1 MGQEH
6 YKTSSQGAGRVR
18 NVSPLQWAQGHPQQS
33 SLVQPDPPGSPTA
46 RGHLGAAGPGTRQ
59 ESQSPWCVP
68 QPTHPTSCPRP
79 PSLGHSSPQPLPQ
92 RSPWPSRVP
101 PYLDGCA
108 QQQGRDP
115 ARRGE
120 GGGQTRGRCQE
131 LPWGLLTRDACEQP
145 RSPRAA
151 GFRTHAASC
160 PTAPPAPGPTYVLP
174 HGPPYGDHGSFQWG
188 PTAHPTGHGIAH
200 PSGTPWLIPLGYHS

>member
-68 QPTHPTSCPRP
+68 QQRPSPHTPHPVLARHRWGTPVPSPYHRGALGLPVCP
-79 PSLGHSSPQPLPQ
+79 LTWMAVHSSRAGTRPAEEKEEDRHEEGA
-92 RSPWPSRVP
+92 RSCHG
-101 PYLDGCA
+101 GC
-108 QQQGRDP
+108 
-115 ARRGE
+115 
-120 GGGQTRGRCQE
+120 
-131 LPWGLLTRDACEQP
+131 
-145 RSPRAA
+145 
-151 GFRTHAASC
+151 
-160 PTAPPAPGPTYVLP
+160 
-174 HGPPYGDHGSFQWG
+174 
-188 PTAHPTGHGIAH
+188 
-200 PSGTPWLIPLGYHS
+200 